1 MVDSIAKLNS
11 QYIGIGLQKYNLED
25 SEGIAILDI
34 INDRII
40 ATIIKGLS
48 IGLLNNSI
56 NNYNFIIFSTNETK
70 DIKKVNEI
78 RLYKKNNNIY
88 NDYLSKNKEII
99 LFQYKSGFNNI
110 VELIPSN
117 NNKNYIYYSVSSN
130 KNIFIIKIGND
141 SK

>member
-141 SK
+141 SE